1 MKYFF
6 RVFNIFLGSLILF
19 VLFIDS
25 TYSVERSTLQEMINR
40 HKNEIKQLHDGDDV
54 DLSGDRI
61 DSIFNRHLSVEQW
74 ERLQKTRERKSR
86 EIREERRVEVKEAS
100 REAEEAPL
108 TEAEK
113 EQEKEEW
120 EKEQQEQRIEKQ
132 QKQQRYLSMSE
143 EEKKQEINKLS
154 AQIDRTN
161 QTINDI
167 WKKESLS
174 EKDENKFSFHDME
187 ETLKSIDDLVSS
199 IDETFPELE
208 VLVDKALSFRYN
220 TNIKLMV
227 KSMSKNEDLTDISPR
242 QMENIANDLF
252 HELTGNV
259 ICSYAVKP
267 AIAKIRHCESKDLCM
282 AKIRCSF
289 YTDGKRTL
297 SKNFD
302 SVCSTE
308 LDDQNP
314 ATYKF
319 DTEDPNTV
327 SACPQDA
334 KKCIMDNVVE
344 NQPTSFSGVNSRG
357 TFIYR
362 FRSRNKHENTTESS
376 GHIRRSQDNSGGVQ

>member
-1 MKYFF
+1 MKY
-6 RVFNIFLGSLILF
+6 FLGSLILF

-25 TYSVERSTLQEMINR
+25 TYSVERSTLQEMIER
-40 HKNEIKQLHDGDDV
+40 HKNEIKKFYDGDDV
-54 DLSGDRI
+54 ALSGDRI
-61 DSIFNRHLSVEQW
+61 DSIFSRHLSVEQW

-86 EIREERRVEVKEAS
+86 EIREEIRVEVKEAS
-100 REAEEAPL
+100 REVEEAPL

-113 EQEKEEW
+113 EQEQEKW
-120 EKEQQEQRIEKQ
+120 EKDWQEQRIEKQ
-132 QKQQRYLSMSE
+132 QRQQRYLSISE

-154 AQIDRTN
+154 AQIDRAN
-161 QTINDI
+161 QIIDDDI

-174 EKDENKFSFHDME
+174 DEDEDKLKLKLSFHDME

-199 IDETFPELE
+199 TDETFPKLE
-208 VLVDKALSFRYN
+208 ALVDKASSFRYN
-220 TNIKLMV
+220 TIIKLMI

-259 ICSYAVKP
+259 ICSYVVKP